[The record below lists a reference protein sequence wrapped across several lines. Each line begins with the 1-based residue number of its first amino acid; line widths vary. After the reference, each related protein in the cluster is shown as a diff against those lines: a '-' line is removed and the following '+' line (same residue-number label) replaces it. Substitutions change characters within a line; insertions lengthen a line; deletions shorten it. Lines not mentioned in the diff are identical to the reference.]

1 VTCEVGR
8 KFRVRARLTALHRV
22 WELWRRVARDVIVV
36 VRRVA
41 LYLVARVRTPPPSDA
56 SID

>member
-1 VTCEVGR
+1 
-8 KFRVRARLTALHRV
+8 V

-36 VRRVA
+36 VRHVA
-41 LYLVARVRTPPPSDA
+41 LYLVARVRTSPPSDA